1 MPPALDGRA
10 PAPVFD
16 ELAPADTWAE
26 LAAGRSWRPPAR
38 FNIAEMICER
48 WAAHAP
54 DRLALVDLD
63 ASGAAKNWSYGELSR
78 RSSQLANVL
87 RAQGVG
93 RGDRVAVLLPQ
104 SAETLLT
111 HLATYKLGA
120 ILVPLFTLF
129 GEDGLAYRLAD
140 SGARALVT
148 DRANFPKIAAISDE
162 LPDLAF
168 TLVVGDGFHRA
179 LAAAKDSFECAVT
192 GPDDPAL
199 ISYTSGT
206 TGAPK
211 GVLHGHRVLAAHAV
225 GARVAYDFLPHKGD
239 LMWTPADWA
248 WMGGSMNAMGPSLYH
263 GVPLLAYR
271 MARFDPEEAFALMA
285 REKVRLAFLPPTA
298 MKLMKAVRT
307 PARFGHNLR
316 AVGSAG
322 EAMGADLLDWGQSA
336 FGLTINEF
344 YGQTECNMVI
354 GNNARLARPEPG
366 SMGRAM
372 PGHSVAVLD
381 AEGAERPWG
390 EAGEL
395 AIRADDPGM
404 FLRYWNKPEQTA
416 EKFINGWLLTGDVAV
431 MDGEGRFRFSSRTDD
446 VITSSGYRIGPTEI
460 EDCLSGHP
468 AVAVAA
474 VVGAPDPVR
483 TEIVCAFVKAAPDVV
498 PDDATAA
505 ALIAYVRTRLSP
517 HMAPARIEFVEE
529 IPMTATGKIMR
540 RELRA
545 QL

>member
-1 MPPALDGRA
+1 MRQCGNG
-10 PAPVFD
+10 PVFD
-16 ELAPADTWAE
+16 ELAPAKDWAS
-26 LAAGRSWRPPAR
+26 LRSGFKWRPAAR

-48 WAAHAP
+48 WANFAP
-54 DRLALVDLD
+54 DRVALIDLD
-63 ASGAAKNWSYGELSR
+63 ASGTAQEWTFRDLSR

-87 RAQGVG
+87 TAHGIK

-111 HLATYKLGA
+111 HLATYKIGA

-129 GEDGLAYRLAD
+129 GEDGLKYRLAD
-140 SGARALVT
+140 SGAKALVT
-148 DRANFPKIAAISDE
+148 DRENFPKIAAISDE
-162 LPDLAF
+162 APDLAT
-168 TLVVGDGFHRA
+168 TLVVGGGFHRA
-179 LAAAKDSFECAVT
+179 LAGARDTFECAVT
-192 GPDDPAL
+192 GPEDPAL

-211 GVLHGHRVLAAHAV
+211 GVLHGHKVLAAHAI
-225 GARVAYDFLPHKGD
+225 GARVAYDFLPHAGD

-248 WMGGSMNAMGPSLYH
+248 WLGGSMNAMGPSLYH

-271 MARFDPEEAFALMA
+271 MARFDPEEAFAIMA
-285 REKVRLAFLPPTA
+285 RRNVRLSFLPPTA
-298 MKLMKAVRT
+298 MKLMKAVQQPGRH
-307 PARFGHNLR
+307 GHNLR

-322 EAMGADLLDWGQSA
+322 EAMGADLLEWGKGA
-336 FGLTINEF
+336 LGLTINEF

-354 GNNARLARPEPG
+354 GNNAAIAQPEPG

-372 PGHSVAVLD
+372 PGHHATILQAD
-381 AEGAERPWG
+381 GAEAPCG

-395 AIRADDPGM
+395 AIRSDDPGM
-404 FLRYWNKPEQTA
+404 FLRYWNKPTQTA
-416 EKFINGWLLTGDVAV
+416 EKFVNGWMLTGDVAERDE
-431 MDGEGRFRFSSRTDD
+431 MGRFRFSSRTDD

-460 EDCLSGHP
+460 EDCLASHP

-483 TEIVCAFVKAAPDVV
+483 TEVICAFVKATPGATQSDE
-498 PDDATAA
+498 TAA
-505 ALIAYVRTRLSP
+505 ALIAHVRTRLSP
-517 HMAPARIEFVEE
+517 HMSPARVEFVDD

-545 QL
+545 LL

>member
-1 MPPALDGRA
+1 MNHEAAHGGG
-10 PAPVFD
+10 PAPVSD
-16 ELAPADTWAE
+16 ELRPAANWAE
-26 LAAGRSWRPPAR
+26 MCAGFTWHPPAR

-63 ASGAAKNWSYGELSR
+63 GDGTVQNWTYGDLSR

-87 RAQGVG
+87 RAHGIG

-129 GEDGLAYRLAD
+129 GEEGLAYRLAD
-140 SGARALVT
+140 SGAKALVT

-162 LPDLAF
+162 TPELCT
-168 TLVVGDGFHRA
+168 TLVVGGGFHRA
-179 LAAAKDSFECAVT
+179 LAAAKDSFECVTT

-206 TGAPK
+206 TGSPK

-225 GARVAYDFLPHKGD
+225 GARVAYDFLPHSGD

-271 MARFDPEEAFALMA
+271 MARFDPEEAFAVMA
-285 REKVRLAFLPPTA
+285 REKVRVAFLPPTA
-298 MKLMKAVRT
+298 MKLMKAVRN
-307 PARFGHNLR
+307 PARFGHDLR

-322 EAMGADLLDWGQSA
+322 EAMGADLLDWGQRA

-344 YGQTECNMVI
+344 YGQTECNMTVSSCSADFVAHPGCI
-354 GNNARLARPEPG
+354 GKPVPRRLA
-366 SMGRAM
+366 
-372 PGHSVAVLD
+372 HLF
-381 AEGAERPWG
+381 AER
-390 EAGEL
+390 AEL
-395 AIRADDPGM
+395 
-404 FLRYWNKPEQTA
+404 
-416 EKFINGWLLTGDVAV
+416 
-431 MDGEGRFRFSSRTDD
+431 
-446 VITSSGYRIGPTEI
+446 
-460 EDCLSGHP
+460 
-468 AVAVAA
+468 
-474 VVGAPDPVR
+474 VGAV
-483 TEIVCAFVKAAPDVV
+483 DV
-498 PDDATAA
+498 
-505 ALIAYVRTRLSP
+505 
-517 HMAPARIEFVEE
+517 
-529 IPMTATGKIMR
+529 TG
-540 RELRA
+540 E
-545 QL
+545 

>member
-1 MPPALDGRA
+1 MCDSFRWSPP
-10 PAPVFD
+10 P
-16 ELAPADTWAE
+16 
-26 LAAGRSWRPPAR
+26 R

-48 WAAHAP
+48 WAACAP
-54 DRLALVDLD
+54 DRVALIDLD
-63 ASGAAKNWSYGELSR
+63 HQGRSVDWTYRALSR

-87 RAQGVG
+87 AAHGIG

-104 SAETLLT
+104 CAETLLT
-111 HLATYKLGA
+111 HLAAYKLGA

-129 GEDGLAYRLAD
+129 GEEGLRYRLAD

-148 DRANFPKIAAISDE
+148 DRANFPKIAAISDNAPA
-162 LPDLAF
+162 LSL
-168 TLVVGDGFHRA
+168 TLVVGGGFHRA
-179 LAAAKDSFECAVT
+179 LDKARDVFACAVT

-225 GARVAYDFLPHKGD
+225 GARVAYDFLPHEGD

-248 WMGGSMNAMGPSLYH
+248 WMGGSMNAMAPSLYF
-263 GVPLLAYR
+263 GVPLLAHR
-271 MARFDPEEAFALMA
+271 MARFDPERAFDLMA
-285 REKVRLAFLPPTA
+285 RYKVRTAFLPPTA
-298 MKLMKAVRT
+298 MKLMKAVPD
-307 PARFGHNLR
+307 PARFGHALR
-316 AVGSAG
+316 VIGSAG
-322 EAMGADLLDWGQSA
+322 EAMGGDLLDWGQSA

-372 PGHSVAVLD
+372 PGHHAAVLRD
-381 AEGAERPWG
+381 DGSEAPWG
-390 EAGEL
+390 EPGEL

-404 FLRYWNKPEQTA
+404 FLRYWNKPAQTS
-416 EKFINGWLLTGDVAV
+416 EKFRDGWMLTGDVAER
-431 MDGEGRFRFSSRTDD
+431 DGEGRFRFSSRTDD

-460 EDCLSGHP
+460 EDCLAGHP

-483 TEIVCAFVKAAPDVV
+483 TEIICAFVKAAPGIMCSDE
-498 PDDATAA
+498 TAA
-505 ALIAYVRTRLSP
+505 ALIAHVRTRLSP

-545 QL
+545 LL

>member
-1 MPPALDGRA
+1 MPHQALAPALDEVTSADDWASLRA
-10 PAPVFD
+10 GF
-16 ELAPADTWAE
+16 TWT
-26 LAAGRSWRPPAR
+26 PPAR

-48 WAAHAP
+48 WAAYDP
-54 DRLALVDLD
+54 DRTALIDLD
-63 ASGAAKNWSYGELSR
+63 ETGAAQTWTYRDLSR

-87 RAQGVG
+87 RARGVG

-104 SAETLLT
+104 CAEALLT

-120 ILVPLFTLF
+120 VLVPLFTLF
-129 GEDGLAYRLAD
+129 GEDGLSYRLAD
-140 SGARALVT
+140 SGAKALVT
-148 DRANFPKIAAISDE
+148 DRANFPKIEAIRDE
-162 LPDLAF
+162 TPDLAT
-168 TLVVGDGFHRA
+168 TLVVGDGFNRA
-179 LAAAKDSFECAVT
+179 VDKAVDSIECAIT
-192 GPDDPAL
+192 GPGDPAL

-248 WMGGSMNAMGPSLYH
+248 WLGGSMNAMAPSLYH

-271 MARFDPEEAFALMA
+271 MARFDPEEAFAVMA
-285 REKVRLAFLPPTA
+285 RRNVRLSFLPPTA
-298 MKLMKAVRT
+298 MKLMKAVRD
-307 PARFGHNLR
+307 PARFGHSLR

-322 EAMGADLLDWGQSA
+322 EAMGGDLLEWGKGA
-336 FGLTINEF
+336 LGLTINEF

-354 GNNARLARPEPG
+354 GNNARLSPPEPG

-372 PGHSVAVLD
+372 PGHHAAILRND
-381 AEGAERPWG
+381 GAEAPWG

-395 AIRADDPGM
+395 AIRADAPGM
-404 FLRYWNKPEQTA
+404 FLRYWNKPDQTA
-416 EKFINGWLLTGDVAV
+416 EKFRGDWMLTGDVAE

-483 TEIVCAFVKAAPDVV
+483 TEVVCAFVKTAPETRN
-498 PDDATAA
+498 DDETAA
-505 ALIAYVRTRLSP
+505 ALIAHVRTRLSP
-517 HMAPARIEFVEE
+517 HMAPARIEFVED

-545 QL
+545 LL